1 MIDITCE
8 KNKIHHME
16 RKSSAYYQRLH
27 RQRLRDK
34 GLIKK
39 ELWVLPEYTDD
50 LLAVEKQMRQ
60 PRGAQPLI
68 QEGIM
73 NTNAPWTI
81 DSLYQALQTTEL
93 VHSGEATLE
102 LLNGSE
108 ASLLITMREYGD
120 LPLFLAAAG
129 GQIVIEAYLWP
140 VSYIQDPAAF
150 NEQVLRTQK
159 VFPLATV
166 GIESFANGE
175 AAYIVFGALSASS
188 SLGNVVYEIET
199 LSDNVI
205 QMTEAFESAVH
216 HTAA

>member
-1 MIDITCE
+1 
-8 KNKIHHME
+8 ME

-60 PRGAQPLI
+60 PRGAQPFT
-68 QEGIM
+68 QEGSM

-81 DSLYQALQTTEL
+81 ETLYQALQGATL
-93 VHSGEATLE
+93 FNSGEATLE
-102 LLNGSE
+102 LLNGTD
-108 ASLLITMREYGD
+108 ASLLITMREYGE
-120 LPLFLAAAG
+120 LPLFLAVAG
-129 GQIVIEAYLWP
+129 GQIVVEAYLWP
-140 VSYIQDPAAF
+140 VSYIQDRVAF
-150 NEQVLRTQK
+150 NEQVLRAQK

-175 AAYIVFGALSASS
+175 AAYIVFGALSATST
-188 SLGNVVYEIET
+188 LANVVYEIET

-205 QMTEAFESAVH
+205 QMTEAFESALH
-216 HTAA
+216 NAAA

>member
-1 MIDITCE
+1 
-8 KNKIHHME
+8 ME

-34 GLIKK
+34 GLVKK

-68 QEGIM
+68 QEGTM

-81 DSLYQALQTTEL
+81 DTLYQALQSTSL
-93 VHSGEATLE
+93 VSSGEASLE
-102 LLNGSE
+102 LLNGTE
-108 ASLLITMREYGD
+108 ASLLITMREYGE
-120 LPLFLAAAG
+120 LPLFLAVAG
-129 GQIVIEAYLWP
+129 GQIVVEAYLWP
-140 VSYIQDPAAF
+140 VSFIQDHAAF

-159 VFPLATV
+159 VFPLATI

-175 AAYIVFGALSASS
+175 AAYIVFGALSATST
-188 SLGNVVYEIET
+188 LANVVYEIET

-205 QMTEAFESAVH
+205 QMTEAFEKSVH
-216 HTAA
+216 NAAA